1 MGSDRDLHFFASLV
15 PKLNFQRDKTRFH
28 LVKKKRIHIQNS
40 PSTEVIMV
48 SELH

>member
-28 LVKKKRIHIQNS
+28 LVKKKNTHSKFTIYRSNNGK
-40 PSTEVIMV
+40 
-48 SELH
+48 